1 MHASFNISF
10 CYRIK
15 PDKFIFMR
23 DQIKELFPT
32 VDTDI
37 FYIPYTYED
46 TKCTVGQGYLYNEY
60 KTVRKDLRIA
70 GILLPNKA
78 NTKDAFDDSLSDTED
93 GNERL
98 SIIQYFLSE
107 SRKMNF
113 RVLYRGREILNV
125 RQCNTFNVSRPP
137 YNTRK
142 FILRLSDKK

>member
-1 MHASFNISF
+1 MHTSFNISF

-32 VDTDI
+32 EDTDI

-46 TKCTVGQGYLYNEY
+46 TKCTPARGYLYNEY
-60 KTVRKDLRIA
+60 KTVRKDLKIA

-98 SIIQYFLSE
+98 SIIQYFFVRKPQNE
-107 SRKMNF
+107 FSR
-113 RVLYRGREILNV
+113 LI
-125 RQCNTFNVSRPP
+125 
-137 YNTRK
+137 
-142 FILRLSDKK
+142 